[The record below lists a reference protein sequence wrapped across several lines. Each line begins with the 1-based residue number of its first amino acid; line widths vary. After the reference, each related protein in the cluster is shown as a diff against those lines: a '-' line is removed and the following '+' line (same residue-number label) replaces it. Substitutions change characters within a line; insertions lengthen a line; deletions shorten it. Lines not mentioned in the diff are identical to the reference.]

1 MELILLAAL
10 NLEQPMVAEMSNFLN
25 CAEAQAIL
33 GRLYANESLSRRQ
46 IREIAETVIGHMP
59 INCPVP
65 LQT

>member
-1 MELILLAAL
+1 
-10 NLEQPMVAEMSNFLN
+10 MVAEMSNFLN